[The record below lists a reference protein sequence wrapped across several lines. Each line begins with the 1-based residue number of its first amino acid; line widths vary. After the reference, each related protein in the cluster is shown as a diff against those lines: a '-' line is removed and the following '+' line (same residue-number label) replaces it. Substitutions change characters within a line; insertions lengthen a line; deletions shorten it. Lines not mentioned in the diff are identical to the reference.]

1 MRRSRCHRRLRIRI
15 VLIALAMLWSQF
27 ALAIHPGCLMAPAP
41 APDEGATH
49 AHADCSGQ
57 APSADAPM
65 CAAHC
70 DQEQASPD
78 SARVPPVH
86 PLPGLPE
93 PPSTLA
99 FATRT
104 GPVVVARTQA
114 ATAPPC
120 SWHRPTAHPAALL
133 LI

>member
-1 MRRSRCHRRLRIRI
+1 
-15 VLIALAMLWSQF
+15 MLWSQF
-27 ALAIHPGCLMAPAP
+27 ALAIHPGCLMADATV
-41 APDEGATH
+41 AHAGAVH
-49 AHADCSGQ
+49 AHEGCGGQ
-57 APSADAPM
+57 APSPDGVM
-65 CAAHC
+65 CTVHC
-70 DQEQASPD
+70 DQERVSPD

-93 PPSTLA
+93 PPSTVA
-99 FATRT
+99 FATRS